1 MDRKIIM
8 HMAAYLMLGVLY
20 TMDAG
25 AADRPTAPVP
35 NAHERQANV
44 AHGVIGVSLHIGADR
59 VGDPAVLY
67 VAMVH
72 PGGPAQEAGLAHGDE
87 IITVDGTVVSGKN
100 YEEIVNM
107 IRGTPGTVVKLGVKG
122 EGGIRE
128 LSISR
133 VPSQDLSQGPSGSNR
148 IPSP

>member
-1 MDRKIIM
+1 
-8 HMAAYLMLGVLY
+8 
-20 TMDAG
+20 
-25 AADRPTAPVP
+25 
-35 NAHERQANV
+35 
-44 AHGVIGVSLHIGADR
+44 
-59 VGDPAVLY
+59 
-67 VAMVH
+67 MVH
-72 PGGPAQEAGLAHGDE
+72 PEGPAQEAGLAHGDE

-100 YEEIVNM
+100 YAEIVNM